1 MNKYIPPTF
10 KEPSFVCPYCKTFSQ
25 MDWNILHY
33 DVGESTYKYNPS
45 DMYMCKC
52 HMCKAKSYWLV
63 TSKERIKGDIEA
75 KMIVPR
81 ESTAPYPHKD
91 MPDDIKIDYIEASNI
106 LEDSPRG
113 ASALLRLVIQK
124 LCIHLGEKGN
134 KIDDD
139 IKSLVNK
146 GLPLQIQYALDIVRV
161 VGNKSVHPGDLD
173 NDDVKDVAIQL
184 FELINLIVEDRI
196 TRPKEIEALY
206 FKIVPESVRESREKL
221 SLEKENA

>member
-1 MNKYIPPTF
+1 MIKHISPDF
-10 KEPSFVCPYCKTFSQ
+10 KLSAFFCPFCNIHSQ
-25 MDWNILHY
+25 MSWNHLNLNI
-33 DVGESTYKYNPS
+33 STCFCS
-45 DMYMCKC
+45 QCDTT
-52 HMCKAKSYWLV
+52 SYWLV
-63 TSKERIKGDIEA
+63 TKYSTSGA
-75 KMIVPR
+75 STHGKMIYPKV
-81 ESTAPYPHKD
+81 STAPYPHDD
-91 MPDDIKIDYIEASNI
+91 MPEDIKLDYIEARNI
-106 LEDSPRG
+106 VEDSPRG
-113 ASALLRLVIQK
+113 ASALLRLAIQK

-146 GLPLQIQYALDIVRV
+146 GLPPQIQYALDIVRV